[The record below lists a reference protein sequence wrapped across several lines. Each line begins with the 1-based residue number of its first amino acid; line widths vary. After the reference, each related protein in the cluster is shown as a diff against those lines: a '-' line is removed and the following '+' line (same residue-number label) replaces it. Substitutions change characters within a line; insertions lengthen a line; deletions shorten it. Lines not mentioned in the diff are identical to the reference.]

1 MLDRW
6 GKSRATLRPKLGG
19 GERGADLR
27 HAIQQRSAAVNGLTP
42 ATVDGCNCA
51 IGFLG
56 FAGGMNESNQVD
68 IALAKASATRF
79 GVAVNR

>member
-42 ATVDGCNCA
+42 ATVIA
-51 IGFLG
+51 LLVFWA